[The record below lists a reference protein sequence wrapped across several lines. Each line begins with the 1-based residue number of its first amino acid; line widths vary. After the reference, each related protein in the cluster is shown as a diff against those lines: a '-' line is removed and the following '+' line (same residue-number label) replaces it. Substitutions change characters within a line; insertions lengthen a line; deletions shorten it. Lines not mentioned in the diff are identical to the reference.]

1 MAKVCLD
8 AGHYGK
14 YNRSPVVPEYYESD
28 MTWKLHNYLAAE
40 LEAYG
45 IEVVHTRSKKDVD
58 LDLVTRGR
66 MAAGCDLFVSL
77 HSNAFGSE
85 AVDYPLACCL
95 VDDDKTGIDE
105 ISMEIGLDLARCVAK
120 VMHTT
125 GTARTMQRKLN
136 SGADYYAVLRGAKSV
151 GVPGVLLEHSFHTNT
166 SAAKWLMDSDNLQ
179 RLAAAE
185 ASVIAIRLGVAA
197 PSTDAEDVW
206 YRVQTGA
213 FITKANGQRQLE
225 KLLAA
230 GFAACLVKVGAW
242 HKVQVGA
249 YRYELN
255 AKDMLKKL
263 AAAGYKGVI
272 TTNTAKAVSVTTPE
286 KTVDE
291 LAREVIAGKWG
302 VNPDR
307 KQRLQ
312 AAGYDYKAVQDRVNY
327 LLD

>member
-28 MTWKLHNYLAAE
+28 MTWKLHNYLAVE

-45 IEVVHTRSKKDVD
+45 IEVVHTRSSKDAD
-58 LDLVTRGR
+58 LDLFVRGC

-105 ISMEIGLDLARCVAK
+105 ISMEIGLDLAKCVQR
-120 VMHTT
+120 VMGTT
-125 GTARTMQRKLN
+125 GTARTMQKKLN
-136 SGADYYAVLRGAKSV
+136 SGADYYGVLRGAKSV

-166 SAAKWLMDSDNLQ
+166 RAAKWLMNDANL
-179 RLAAAE
+179 RRMACSE
-185 ASVIAIRLGVAA
+185 ANVIADRLGVAA
-197 PSTDAEDVW
+197 PGSDAEDVL

-213 FITKANGQRQLE
+213 FVTKANAQRQLE

-230 GFAACLVKVGAW
+230 GFAACLVKVGVW
-242 HKVQVGA
+242 YKVQVGA
-249 YRYELN
+249 FRYELN
-255 AKDMLKKL
+255 AKEMLKRL
-263 AAAGYKGVI
+263 TTAGYKGMI

-302 VNPDR
+302 VNPER

-312 AAGYDYKAVQDRVNY
+312 AAGYDYNAVRARVNY